1 MLFPLTIRRVDTYLS
16 RLSRFGARDTLIA
29 LN

>member
-1 MLFPLTIRRVDTYLS
+1 MHTSVVSVCAPDH
-16 RLSRFGARDTLIA
+16 FGARDTLIA